1 MAGRPKKTVETPTTE
16 KDNSKEILAQLKA
29 MQEQINKLQEENK
42 QLKIEKETED
52 KEENING
59 DTEITVISQT
69 NGKLVISTEGNGIG
83 TVYRFEEFGEA
94 QDIPFSDL
102 KEIVKNKPRFA
113 REGAYFIANEN
124 AIKKLKLTKYYSNII
139 DDKLFEHLFDTDSNV
154 VIKAYENA
162 PRMQQEQIEIMI
174 QNRLDHKQEVD
185 GNVLMKISRLSGKD
199 FLKQDEEEA

>member
-16 KDNSKEILAQLKA
+16 KDNSQEILAQLKT
-29 MQEQINKLQEENK
+29 MQEQINKLQKENE
-42 QLKIEKETED
+42 QLKIQKEEVED
-52 KEENING
+52 KVESLNG

-94 QDIPFSDL
+94 QDIPFGDL
-102 KEIVKNKPRFA
+102 KDIVKNKPRFA
-113 REGAYFIANEN
+113 REGAYYIANEE
-124 AIKKLKLTKYYSNII
+124 AVKKLKLTKYYSNII
-139 DDKLFEHLFDTDSNV
+139 DEKLFEHLFEADSNV

-162 PRMQQEQIEIMI
+162 PKMQKEQIEIMI

-185 GNVLMKISRLSGKD
+185 GNVLMKIGKLSGKD
-199 FLKQDEEEA
+199 FLKQEEE